1 MKFIKKGIL
10 NTMKKYISFALIIVL
25 FIIFGIR
32 LSIILSNNSFYEK
45 KLIEKTN
52 IYVNGIS
59 APRGRILDTNGKVLV
74 DNIGVKTI
82 YYNKIKGIKTSEEL
96 KIAEFLEDILEVKEA
111 SVDELK
117 KYYLTTNDNG
127 KNLITKEEYRLLE
140 ERKLN
145 KDDINKMKLERITDD
160 LIDYDTKTKRVA
172 HIYYLMNNG
181 YVYGKKEIAKNVS
194 EEEYA
199 KIVESNIPGVT
210 GELSWERVY
219 LYGDTLKNIFGSVGS
234 ITKEEKDNYLN
245 NGYELT
251 DLVGI
256 SYLEKEYE
264 EYLKG
269 KKARYK
275 VNKDYTLSKI
285 EEEEKGNDLVLS
297 IDIDMQERIEE
308 ILKDKIKLGKK
319 YGNTEYY
326 KDSYAIVSNP
336 LNGSILAIGG
346 IRLNNDNTFSD
357 ISLNTINK
365 SYTIGSAVKGATIGV
380 GYKYNL
386 ITPGAYINDSCVK
399 LYFVPEKCS
408 FKRLGKV
415 NDLTALANSSNY
427 YQYMIAIKLTG
438 NTYKPNMKL
447 NATKEH
453 FDTYRNIA
461 SFGLG
466 VKTGIDLPGEQ
477 TGIIGKTI
485 ADDLLLNLAIGQYD
499 TYTPVEVMQYINS
512 VASGKRMSLSLMKEI
527 RNKDKTILKNEI
539 NVLNNVD
546 LNSESLNRIKE
557 GMRLV
562 LSEGTGKFYVP
573 QGLDFAGKTGTSESF
588 LDTNNDGKVD
598 TATISSTFT
607 GFYPAEDPKFSLVVI
622 TPNVSHKEGKTDA
635 FYFGASK
642 ITKDIVT
649 YLNENYN

>member
-1 MKFIKKGIL
+1 
-10 NTMKKYISFALIIVL
+10 MKKYISFALIIVL

-194 EEEYA
+194 ESEYA

-210 GELSWERVY
+210 GELSDAVEE
-219 LYGDTLKNIFGSVGS
+219 GKGSEQETEQKS
-234 ITKEEKDNYLN
+234 AEKESETKEEKDNYLN

-415 NDLTALANSSNY
+415 NDLTSLANSSNY

-453 FDTYRNIA
+453 FDTYRNMLA